1 MGGFKGGGQEAIPR
15 SLHGASRK
23 QGNLLAV
30 GVPAPDLAVELTALH
45 QTPYS

>member
-1 MGGFKGGGQEAIPR
+1 MGGFKGEVQEVIRR

-45 QTPYS
+45 RTPYS